1 MTTTQVYRVGAR
13 AARGG
18 RGTSHLQA
26 RLVGATIHGGPDA
39 PRRQEEY
46 VAQLTELL
54 TEGHRGEAMALFLRT
69 VGLLSQ

>member
-1 MTTTQVYRVGAR
+1 MVD
-13 AARGG
+13 
-18 RGTSHLQA
+18 
-26 RLVGATIHGGPDA
+26 PDA

-69 VGLLSQ
+69 VGLPSQ